1 MAHILAKGLQLRGRE
16 RYVEGFVTRSFHPL
30 SMPTDE
36 SSLGQ
41 CPDCGEPIPDGWLL
55 VEYTKDDGTDG
66 VWAECP
72 ACEDVVSP
80 E

>member
-1 MAHILAKGLQLRGRE
+1 
-16 RYVEGFVTRSFHPL
+16 
-30 SMPTDE
+30 MPPDDL
-36 SSLGQ
+36 SLGQ
-41 CPDCGEPIPDGWLL
+41 CPNCGEPISHAWLL

-72 ACEDVVSP
+72 SCEDVVEP

>member
-1 MAHILAKGLQLRGRE
+1 
-16 RYVEGFVTRSFHPL
+16 
-30 SMPTDE
+30 MPTDE
-36 SSLGQ
+36 SSLGR
-41 CPDCGEPIPDGWLL
+41 CPDCGELISDGWLL